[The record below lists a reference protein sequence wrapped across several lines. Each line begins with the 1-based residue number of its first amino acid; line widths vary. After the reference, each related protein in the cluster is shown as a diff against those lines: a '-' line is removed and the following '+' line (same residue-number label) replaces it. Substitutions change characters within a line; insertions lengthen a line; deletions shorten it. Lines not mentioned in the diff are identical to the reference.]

1 MDKDASGVWRRCFES
16 WPSELERRGVLVTTF
31 GEQILFDSFAI
42 SPDLLLVERR
52 APDTVGART
61 VIVSYEQI
69 AALKIVEVT
78 KQKAFQSM
86 GFVPAPSR
94 KP

>member
-1 MDKDASGVWRRCFES
+1 MDKDAPGVWRRCFES
-16 WPSELERRGVLVTTF
+16 WPSELERRGVLVTAF
-31 GEQILFDSFAI
+31 GEQILFDNFAT

-61 VIVSYEQI
+61 VIVSYDQI
-69 AALKIVEVT
+69 AALKIVDVA
-78 KQKAFQSM
+78 KAKAFQSM
-86 GFVPAPSR
+86 GFVAPPSR